1 VPLMQKRRIFPGVL
15 VGAAIV
21 LALGGAF
28 AAGLASS
35 GRAPG
40 LTQAWENLLASVK
53 DGLSSDEEPSG
64 QIEDAGAPDGSV
76 HMVHRQSA
84 PLSSAQLGA
93 PLVHAP
99 FIAACG
105 APDEMKVVAEVTVKK
120 GRAAKVT
127 VKSYPTDDAVASC
140 IEKAI
145 RDLQWDV
152 SPKTDHVTVTY

>member
-1 VPLMQKRRIFPGVL
+1 MQKRRIFPGILLGAVVL
-15 VGAAIV
+15 

-28 AAGLASS
+28 IAGLAAAGKDS
-35 GRAPG
+35 A
-40 LTQAWENLLASVK
+40 LTQAWDTMVASLK
-53 DGLSSDEEPSG
+53 EGLSSGEEATE
-64 QIEDAGAPDGSV
+64 QTVDASAPDGAV
-76 HMVHRQSA
+76 REVHRQSA

-105 APDEMKVVAEVTVKK
+105 APDEMKIVAEVTVKK
-120 GRAAKVT
+120 GRAAKVS
-127 VKSYPTDDAVASC
+127 VKSYPTDDAVDAC
-140 IEKAI
+140 VEKAI